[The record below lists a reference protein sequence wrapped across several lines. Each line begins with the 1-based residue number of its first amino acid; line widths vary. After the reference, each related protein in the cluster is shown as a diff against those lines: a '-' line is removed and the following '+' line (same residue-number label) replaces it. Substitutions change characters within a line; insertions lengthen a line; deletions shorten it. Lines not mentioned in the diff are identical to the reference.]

1 MAFKIVGNLYGEY
14 KQTLLKDISLSS
26 TSYGIPGFP
35 TNLNSLGQW
44 TSTDVCLGTTVYP
57 HKAFRGIYL
66 NACSSDETCVVEMVK
81 PYDIIEA
88 DMSTAT
94 VSTDFIPG
102 TKNIMLS
109 TAGSNTSS
117 TGSIPLVLPDSTGVG
132 STYVLEHAYIFSVDD
147 VNDKVRFYFEKLS
160 TGA

>member
-35 TNLNSLGQW
+35 TNLLALGQW
-44 TSTDVCLGTTVYP
+44 TSTDVVLGTTVHP

-88 DMSTAT
+88 DYTGTA
-94 VSTDFIPG
+94 STDFIAG
-102 TKNIMLS
+102 VQNIKMS

-117 TGSIPLVLPDSTGVG
+117 TGSVPVILSTSTNAG
-132 STYVLEHAYIFSVDD
+132 STAVLEHAYIYNVDSA
-147 VNDKVRFYFEKLS
+147 NSKVRFYFEKLS

>member
-1 MAFKIVGNLYGEY
+1 MAFKIVGNLYTEY
-14 KQTLLKDISLSS
+14 KQTLVKDIPLSS
-26 TSYGIPGFP
+26 TSYGIPGLP
-35 TNLNSLGQW
+35 TNLLAIGEW

-81 PYDIIEA
+81 TYDIIEA

-117 TGSIPLVLPDSTGVG
+117 TGSAPLVLPDSTLVA
-132 STYVLEHAYIFSVDD
+132 STAVLEHAYILAVDD